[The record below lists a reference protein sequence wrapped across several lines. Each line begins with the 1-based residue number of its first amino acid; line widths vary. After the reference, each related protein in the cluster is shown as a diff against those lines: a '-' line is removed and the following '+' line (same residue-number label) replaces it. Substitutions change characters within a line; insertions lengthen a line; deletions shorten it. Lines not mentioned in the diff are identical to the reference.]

1 MAHRPWALPRPVWS
15 TVVEE
20 EEEFEPEQK
29 EEFKMY
35 GVQVVRQAVTHTI
48 YYTDHTIT
56 VGFALLGNCAMPLFR
71 KPRSKDAR
79 SSHLSHCACW
89 VQNCSYEEQEEVLMS
104 SR

>member
-1 MAHRPWALPRPVWS
+1 M
-15 TVVEE
+15 
-20 EEEFEPEQK
+20 
-29 EEFKMY
+29 
-35 GVQVVRQAVTHTI
+35 THTI

-104 SR
+104 LK